1 MNFINR
7 IIKSFRKD
15 IVLGAIGSLLAT
27 LLLYLVT
34 KFRDNI
40 SLLSPVVN
48 YIASELAF
56 FIIIFLLIFIIVVAL
71 IINSKLEHDKQPEI
85 KFGDLITLRRIY
97 HGSRSLDIE
106 KSYALSVRVGVINK
120 VKLFNTE
127 MTLCF
132 VRFKEKPSSNFE
144 KQSFERHGVEEY
156 YAKAAYVEFL
166 HRFSFY
172 SEEMT
177 YLLLKAIL
185 EPKGYSNYDKLIVV
199 FTGFYG
205 KKADKKF
212 VCQHEYL
219 LSETKFANQ
228 TPKVMEF
235 YQKDA
240 RLIPKFNWDNLNG
253 FFKLESD
260 KKNEFI
266 SGLKEVVDKKY
277 TPKK

>member
-15 IVLGAIGSLLAT
+15 IVLGAIGSLFAT

-56 FIIIFLLIFIIVVAL
+56 FIIIFLLVFIIVIAL
-71 IINSKLEHDKQPEI
+71 IINSKLENDKQPEI
-85 KFGDLITLRRIY
+85 KFGNPITLRRIY
-97 HGSRSLDIE
+97 HGSRSLDIA
-106 KSYALSVRVGVINK
+106 KSYALSVRVGVVNK

-132 VRFKEKPSSNFE
+132 VRFKEKSSSNNID

-172 SEEMT
+172 SEEMS

-185 EPKGYSNYDKLIVV
+185 DPKGYSNYDKLIVV

-219 LSETKFANQ
+219 LSETKF
-228 TPKVMEF
+228 F
-235 YQKDA
+235 
-240 RLIPKFNWDNLNG
+240 
-253 FFKLESD
+253 
-260 KKNEFI
+260 
-266 SGLKEVVDKKY
+266 LK
-277 TPKK
+277 